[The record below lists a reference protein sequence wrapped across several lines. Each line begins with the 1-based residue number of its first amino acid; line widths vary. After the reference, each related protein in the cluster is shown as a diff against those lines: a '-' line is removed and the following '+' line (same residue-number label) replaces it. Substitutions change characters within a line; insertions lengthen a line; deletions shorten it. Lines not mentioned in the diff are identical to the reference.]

1 MLGEESVSVKKGII
15 LMVVAVMGLTGCNKT
30 PSTTVINNTPKET
43 IQQEVD
49 ESINVEDLPQIT
61 LYEETINETLE
72 LEGVT
77 LTING
82 IVSKPDTTEG
92 LYTYYSEFR
101 DFEEYLPKMEFLFG
115 EYQDRMY
122 LDGELYYRVDV
133 PEIEYWAYLF
143 AMPKDG
149 YVSYLRATVPVLEDE
164 VAVNLTNE
172 EAISMANDILDDIGV
187 TEVELHT
194 CDYEE
199 EILQITPDGE
209 LSGALGDRLNVDY
222 YQYLQGVPVMSTL
235 FENAVKTRVVFW
247 SRGLFEVTISVSDY
261 EPYYRI
267 EECITFEEALE
278 IFKKTVAKN
287 EKLDGVNIDRV
298 FFEYTVTKEYID
310 GRFVNVAVPAWHFYK
325 EMPYWSWNTHTEVV
339 VNAITGMASLY

>member
-1 MLGEESVSVKKGII
+1 MSKYRTKTCGELTLNNLDETVTLAGF
-15 LMVVAVMGLTGCNKT
+15 VMGIRDHGGVMFVDLRDHYGITQIVIHDDSMLKNVSKE
-30 PSTTVINNTPKET
+30 TVIQVTGKV
-43 IQQEVD
+43 IKRD
-49 ESINVEDLPQIT
+49 
-61 LYEETINETLE
+61 EETINETLE

-172 EAISMANDILDDIGV
+172 EAISMANDILDEIGV
-187 TEVELHT
+187 PEVELHT

-199 EILQITPDGE
+199 EVLQITPDGE

-222 YQYLQGVPVMSTL
+222 FQYLQGVPVMSTL
-235 FENAVKTRVVFW
+235 FELDVKTRVVFW
-247 SRGLFEVTISVSDY
+247 SRGLFEVTISISD
-261 EPYYRI
+261 
-267 EECITFEEALE
+267 
-278 IFKKTVAKN
+278 
-287 EKLDGVNIDRV
+287 
-298 FFEYTVTKEYID
+298 
-310 GRFVNVAVPAWHFYK
+310 
-325 EMPYWSWNTHTEVV
+325 
-339 VNAITGMASLY
+339 

>member
-1 MLGEESVSVKKGII
+1 MKKETILLII
-15 LMVVAVMGLTGCNKT
+15 LSALLLIGCNKT

-43 IQQEVD
+43 IQQEID
-49 ESINVEDLPQIT
+49 ETIDVENLPQIT
-61 LYEETINETLE
+61 LHEEAINETLE

-101 DFEEYLPKMEFLFG
+101 DAEEYLPKMFFLFG
-115 EYQDRMY
+115 EYQDRKY
-122 LDGELYYRVDV
+122 LETELFYRVDV
-133 PEIEYWAYLF
+133 PEIEYWAN
-143 AMPKDG
+143 
-149 YVSYLRATVPVLEDE
+149 LRAIPLWGCTQYCCVSVPVSEDE
-164 VAVNLTNE
+164 IAVNLTNE
-172 EAISMANDILDDIGV
+172 EAISMANDILDEIGV
-187 TEVELHT
+187 PEVELHT
-194 CDYEE
+194 CTYEE

-222 YQYLQGVPVMSTL
+222 FQYLQGVPVMSTL
-235 FENAVKTRVVFW
+235 FELDIKTRVVFW
-247 SRGLFEVTISVSDY
+247 SRGLFEVIISISDY

-278 IFKKTVAKN
+278 IFKNTVAKN
-287 EKLDGVNIDRV
+287 EELDGVNIDRV

-310 GRFVNVAVPAWHFYK
+310 GKFVNVAVPAWHFYK
-325 EMPYWSWNTHTEVV
+325 EMPYWSRNTKTEVV
-339 VNAITGMASLY
+339 VNAITGEATLY

>member
-1 MLGEESVSVKKGII
+1 MKKETILLII
-15 LMVVAVMGLTGCNKT
+15 LSTLLLIGCNKT

-43 IQQEVD
+43 IQQGID
-49 ESINVEDLPQIT
+49 ETIDVENLPQIT
-61 LYEETINETLE
+61 LHEEAINETLE

-92 LYTYYSEFR
+92 LYTYFSEFR
-101 DFEEYLPKMEFLFG
+101 NFEEYLPKMYYLFG
-115 EYQDRMY
+115 EYEDHKY
-122 LDGELYYRVDV
+122 LDGELFYRVDV

-143 AMPKDG
+143 VMHS
-149 YVSYLRATVPVLEDE
+149 YVSYLRATVPVSEE
-164 VAVNLTNE
+164 EIAVNLTNE

-199 EILQITPDGE
+199 EVLQITPDGE

-222 YQYLQGVPVMSTL
+222 FQYLQGVPVMSTL
-235 FENAVKTRVVFW
+235 FELDVKTRVVFW
-247 SRGLFEVTISVSDY
+247 SRGLFEVTISISDY

-278 IFKKTVAKN
+278 IFKNTVAKN

-298 FFEYTVTKEYID
+298 FFEYTVIKEYVD
-310 GRFVNVAVPAWHFYK
+310 GEFIEVAVPAWHFYK
-325 EMPYWSWNTHTEVV
+325 EMPYWSRNTKTEVV
-339 VNAITGMASLY
+339 VNAITGEATLY

>member
-1 MLGEESVSVKKGII
+1 MKLNKMSLVAGILIITML
-15 LMVVAVMGLTGCNKT
+15 LTGCHTT
-30 PSTTVINNTPKET
+30 PSTTIIDNTPVDTKPQENET
-43 IQQEVD
+43 IK
-49 ESINVEDLPQIT
+49 IEDLPHIT
-61 LYEETINETLE
+61 LHEEAINETLE

-101 DFEEYLPKMEFLFG
+101 DFVEYLPKMSYLFG
-115 EYQDRMY
+115 EYEDQMY
-122 LDGELYYRVDV
+122 LDGQYYYRVDV

-143 AMPKDG
+143 AMDS
-149 YVSYLRATVPVLEDE
+149 YVSYLRATVPVSEEE

-222 YQYLQGVPVMSTL
+222 YQNLQGVPVMSTL
-235 FENAVKTRVVFW
+235 YGKDVKTRVVFC
-247 SRGLFEVTISVSDY
+247 SRGIREVRITILDY
-261 EPYYRI
+261 VPYYRI
-267 EECITFEEALE
+267 EECISFEEAME
-278 IFKKTVAKN
+278 IFKETVAKN
-287 EKLDGVNIDRV
+287 EDFDGLNMDRV
-298 FFEYTVTKEYID
+298 LFEYTVKKEYID
-310 GRFVNVAVPAWHFYK
+310 GKFVEVAVPAWHFYK
-325 EMPYWSWNTHTEVV
+325 EMPYWSRNTQEEVV
-339 VNAITGMASLY
+339 VNAITGVATLY

>member
-1 MLGEESVSVKKGII
+1 MKKGTI
-15 LMVVAVMGLTGCNKT
+15 LLIFMLAILLMGCNKT

-43 IQQEVD
+43 IQQDVD

-61 LYEETINETLE
+61 LYEEAINETLE
-72 LEGVT
+72 LEEVT

-101 DFEEYLPKMEFLFG
+101 DFVEYLPKMSYLFG
-115 EYQDRMY
+115 EYEDQMY
-122 LDGELYYRVDV
+122 LDGQYYYRVDV

-143 AMPKDG
+143 AMPDRG
-149 YVSYLRATVPVLEDE
+149 YVSYLRATVPVSEEE

-172 EAISMANDILDDIGV
+172 EAVSMANDVLAQIGV

-235 FENAVKTRVVFW
+235 FENDVKTRVVFW

-278 IFKKTVAKN
+278 IFKNTVAKN
-287 EKLDGVNIDRV
+287 EDFDGLNMDRV
-298 FFEYTVTKEYID
+298 LFEYTVKKEYID
-310 GRFVNVAVPAWHFYK
+310 GKFVNVAVPAWHFYK
-325 EMPYWSWNTHTEVV
+325 EMPYWSRNTKTEVV